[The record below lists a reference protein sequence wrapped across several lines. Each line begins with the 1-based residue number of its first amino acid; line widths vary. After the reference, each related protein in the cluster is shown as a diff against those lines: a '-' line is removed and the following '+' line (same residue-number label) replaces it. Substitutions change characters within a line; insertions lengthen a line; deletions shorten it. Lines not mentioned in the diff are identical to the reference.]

1 MFYRTHREPLFWRGK
16 ILVADRTGASVI
28 IGATNG
34 RLQVQEDHQ
43 CRGFGFG
50 HRILD
55 AALAKHPQPSVDD
68 GFNILRDCRQT
79 GQFATKYSNIYDLK
93 SGDIYLYP
101 LPDQDDEVTLNLAV
115 ELAKG
120 AHYYE
125 MPQIKE
131 QLAQAPRSLPI
142 RMKRFPLDEF
152 KPIPDNEPEVTAH
165 LRTMIQD
172 AAEGAV
178 QTNDYTAEAWKDF
191 SSKQKEIQASFK
203 PFGDLNSM
211 TLVERR
217 EENGLRSYR
226 YRVEFSNII
235 ILERFVLDG
244 QNKFTD
250 GGTDASE
257 VKPGAFGPEV
267 PGKPVKHRRASS

>member
-1 MFYRTHREPLFWRGK
+1 VQENNTLLLTDPFLTPFRTYREPLFWRGK

-178 QTNDYTAEAWKDF
+178 QTND
-191 SSKQKEIQASFK
+191 
-203 PFGDLNSM
+203 
-211 TLVERR
+211 
-217 EENGLRSYR
+217 
-226 YRVEFSNII
+226 
-235 ILERFVLDG
+235 
-244 QNKFTD
+244 
-250 GGTDASE
+250 
-257 VKPGAFGPEV
+257 
-267 PGKPVKHRRASS
+267 